1 MFTTKQEVITNIEK
15 NKALL
20 QQIKYK
26 KTQKFSKPL
35 LDMLNKFHIIL
46 QNEDKNVQ
54 EIISKYNQWY
64 KQLEINIQI
73 DRIKVYEKMQ
83 EMK

>member
-20 QQIKYK
+20 KQIKYK